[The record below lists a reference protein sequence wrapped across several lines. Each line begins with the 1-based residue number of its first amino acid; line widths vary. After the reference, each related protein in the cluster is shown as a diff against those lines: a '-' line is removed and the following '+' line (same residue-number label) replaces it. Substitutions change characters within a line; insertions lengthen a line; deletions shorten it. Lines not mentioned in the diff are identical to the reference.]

1 MNKPITDI
9 DDPRL
14 VKALAHPLRVRILAL
29 LERGPAT
36 PKQVAAAL
44 GAPLENLSY
53 HVRTLRDFGFIDLEE
68 RRMVRGAVEHQ
79 YRLGHRPRITAKAW
93 ESLPEIVR
101 EALDAASLGQIW
113 DVVSQAALQGKMDRP
128 ESHVAR
134 QYARLD
140 EQGFAE
146 ASALVTELLD
156 RLAEIEQASAER
168 LRAHE
173 TVEVPATL
181 IAMLFDAPDAVAP
194 EDGRADGSHR
204 STRSTGEVALAGD
217 AARGASHRQ
226 HAAR

>member
-36 PKQVAAAL
+36 PKQLAAAL
-44 GAPLENLSY
+44 DAPLENLSY
-53 HVRTLRDFGFIDLEE
+53 HVRTLRDFGFIVLEQ

-79 YRLGHRPRITAKAW
+79 YRLGARPRITAQAW

-113 DVVSQAALQGKMDRP
+113 EIVSRAAVQGKMDRP

-140 EQGFAE
+140 EQGF
-146 ASALVTELLD
+146 
-156 RLAEIEQASAER
+156 
-168 LRAHE
+168 
-173 TVEVPATL
+173 
-181 IAMLFDAPDAVAP
+181 
-194 EDGRADGSHR
+194 
-204 STRSTGEVALAGD
+204 
-217 AARGASHRQ
+217 
-226 HAAR
+226 